1 MLPLSFDI
9 HGKYTTPAAAKAAAV
24 RTVLLVLLTLAS
36 GLAQGGRVKL
46 VTFYSEPAD
55 ARILLSV
62 SGNAPFVLGYAGQ
75 ELPLDLKLFEG
86 RKAVT
91 LTFQR
96 EGYLDEVRTLQK
108 EGSESHYFSTRD
120 RYPDASQ
127 GPVRLA
133 PRTDAGSRLIQLKL
147 FASTHPQV
155 LATAALMLGLGVA
168 WAWKLSRRAQ
178 RVDVL
183 EGQRAELDTSD
194 RFVFKDLGP
203 YRLLQRLGE
212 GGMGAVYKAVPRETM
227 EEKEAVAI
235 KILDKGVS
243 QDPES
248 RKRFEREVLISKKL
262 VHPNIVRLIDW
273 GEQEGLLY
281 MVMEILQGNPLYKYI
296 PPEGMDLEQV
306 ERVFTLLARGLEEAH
321 RQGVVHRDL
330 KPGNIFLLDKGG
342 LKILDFGIARG
353 HNFTVATATGQAMG
367 TPAYMAPEQL
377 MGEVDPR
384 SDQYAAGVLLFEM
397 VTGVLPFKDPDP
409 FVLAMQ
415 HVNRP
420 APRPSVLRKDL
431 PIAVEEVILK
441 MMAKSPEGRYENV
454 EEAAAALRRALPGH
468 R

>member
-1 MLPLSFDI
+1 MLPLCSDI
-9 HGKYTTPAAAKAAAV
+9 HGKYTTPAVAKAASV
-24 RTVLLVLLTLAS
+24 RPVLVVLLTLAV
-36 GLAQGGRVKL
+36 GLAQAGRVKL
-46 VTFYSEPAD
+46 VTFYADPPD
-55 ARILLSV
+55 ARILLRV
-62 SGNAPFVLGYAGQ
+62 SGNAPFVLGYANK
-75 ELPLDLKLFEG
+75 ELPLDLKLFED

-96 EGYLDEVRTLQK
+96 EGYFDEERILQK
-108 EGSESHYFSTRD
+108 DGTESHYFSNRD

-127 GPVRLA
+127 GPVHLTPKSDGA
-133 PRTDAGSRLIQLKL
+133 SRLIQLQL
-147 FASTHPQV
+147 FARTHAV
-155 LATAALMLGLGVA
+155 GLGLAGLALGVA
-168 WAWKLSRRAQ
+168 AAWAYKLTRRAK
-178 RVDVL
+178 RVEVL

-212 GGMGAVYKAVPRETM
+212 GGMGAVYKGVPRETM

-273 GEQEGLLY
+273 GEQDGLLY
-281 MVMEILQGNPLYKYI
+281 MVMEILQGNPLYKYM
-296 PPEGMDLEQV
+296 PAEGMDLDQV

-431 PIAVEEVILK
+431 PIEVEEVILK
-441 MMAKSPEGRYENV
+441 MMSKSPEGRFGNV
-454 EEAAAALRRALPGH
+454 EEAAAALRRALE
-468 R
+468 RRA